1 MSSLTEGKSGA
12 SPAQVRFG
20 PILLSPGYR
29 PRHIILMFLITSV
42 CVSVM
47 EFGNVLTPLI
57 LGQQLHLP
65 PTKQGT
71 LAGLLGATQQT
82 GTLLFIMMAGALADL
97 LGRRVMLLWT
107 LIGLFL
113 CLAAYPFA
121 SSIVLLLALRFLWGV
136 AFAGYAGAATIA
148 IDIPDNRSR
157 GKFNAIALLVP
168 WLAAS
173 GFILA
178 ASRWP
183 NGFRMAGFSPHGALL
198 WTCALVALLPLIGA
212 LATAAFFQDPFGKS
226 IANTASAAAGRARG
240 VAYKLRDVLA
250 FARTNKRYALS
261 LFIGSVSRTDTLA
274 IGAFL
279 GLWIVNAGRMHGV
292 DAFVAAK
299 TAGLIAA
306 IRFVTKVVGAPLF
319 GVIND
324 KVSRTTMTLT
334 SLAMMAAAFGFFGFV
349 TNAFGTMMIAG
360 AFLLGVAE
368 SAEAIASQT
377 FLAEQAPAHLRG
389 SSIGVFSFLG
399 TTSLMVI
406 NLVGGYLFDK
416 VGFSSPLV
424 MEGVLHLIVLA
435 IAIWVLRPNGSRA
448 A

>member
-1 MSSLTEGKSGA
+1 MVFTERVKDALVLPEAFEAVTVYNVGSDASCGIPLIMPVPSMPIDPGGGA
-12 SPAQVRFG
+12 ALR
-20 PILLSPGYR
+20 LSPFGSVGE
-29 PRHIILMFLITSV
+29 IL
-42 CVSVM
+42 
-47 EFGNVLTPLI
+47 
-57 LGQQLHLP
+57 
-65 PTKQGT
+65 
-71 LAGLLGATQQT
+71 
-82 GTLLFIMMAGALADL
+82 
-97 LGRRVMLLWT
+97 
-107 LIGLFL
+107 
-113 CLAAYPFA
+113 
-121 SSIVLLLALRFLWGV
+121 
-136 AFAGYAGAATIA
+136 YAGI
-148 IDIPDNRSR
+148 
-157 GKFNAIALLVP
+157 FVP
-168 WLAAS
+168 LE
-173 GFILA
+173 F
-178 ASRWP
+178 
-183 NGFRMAGFSPHGALL
+183 
-198 WTCALVALLPLIGA
+198 
-212 LATAAFFQDPFGKS
+212 
-226 IANTASAAAGRARG
+226 
-240 VAYKLRDVLA
+240 
-250 FARTNKRYALS
+250 
-261 LFIGSVSRTDTLA
+261 
-274 IGAFL
+274 
-279 GLWIVNAGRMHGV
+279 
-292 DAFVAAK
+292 
-299 TAGLIAA
+299 
-306 IRFVTKVVGAPLF
+306 TKVVGAPLF